1 MSIFLKGCLFPPIH
15 WRYRVNT
22 FQVLEAKFKET
33 PMISLEG
40 VKLEK
45 GERVTVEKQLVSLI
59 ESDPKELTLSR

>member
-1 MSIFLKGCLFPPIH
+1 M
-15 WRYRVNT
+15 
-22 FQVLEAKFKET
+22 LEAKFKET